1 VSREKREVKLNGSST
16 PRGFM
21 SNKLNNTKYNLLS
34 FIPVVL
40 FNQFKFFYNLF
51 FLLISLSQ
59 FIPPLKVGFLI
70 TYIAPLGFVL
80 VITLFKEA
88 VDDISRYRKDKELN
102 NAKIEYYNRKKNA
115 WQMKSS

>member
-1 VSREKREVKLNGSST
+1 MT
-16 PRGFM
+16 
-21 SNKLNNTKYNLLS
+21 NKLNNTKYNLLS

-88 VDDISRYRKDKELN
+88 ADDISRYRKDKELN
-102 NAKIEYYNRKKNA
+102 NAKIEYYNRKKND
-115 WQMKSS
+115 W